1 MFSYFSIRQNCIYFT
16 GGWWRRVILQVST
29 RSNESVN
36 LFPLVSKKLEEAGT
50 GRIGLDER

>member
-1 MFSYFSIRQNCIYFT
+1 MEASYFT
-16 GGWWRRVILQVST
+16 GFD
-29 RSNESVN
+29 SNESVN